1 MESMI
6 SAPPGM
12 HPLYPH
18 EVENYILCVAND
30 VHEQSK
36 LLDSILKFPLFSV
49 WSFTIIT
56 ITLVRLVLRAIQK
69 SPHNYFSPILFN
81 TCGLSF
87 GTVTSVVVSNRPER
101 VLLLF
106 VSLFTLVSGILCSGL
121 LFQKI
126 ATFIDLPDITS
137 LEQLGEHLNF
147 DIYLPED
154 FDVETEE
161 WLREQ

>member
-1 MESMI
+1 MI
-6 SAPPGM
+6 SVPAGM
-12 HPLYPH
+12 HALYPH
-18 EVENYILCVAND
+18 EVENYILCVVNE
-30 VHEQSK
+30 VHQQSQ
-36 LLDSILKFPLFSV
+36 LLDSILKFPLFNV

-56 ITLVRLVLRAIQK
+56 ITLVRIILRAVQG
-69 SPHNYFSPILFN
+69 SPHNFFSPILFN

-87 GTVTSVVVSNRPER
+87 GALSSVVVSNRPER

-126 ATFIDLPDITS
+126 ATFIDLPDITT
-137 LEQLGEHLNF
+137 LQQLGQHLNF

-161 WLREQ
+161 WLSQQ